1 MAEWDNPGYNGYD
14 ISMANQNREI
24 RNNSGPMANRR
35 QEDGLLDPLA
45 FIAFVFRNI
54 GKILALS
61 VLFCTIGLGIFQIIP
76 FPYKAKAIIL
86 VDPREK
92 GVKVSEQ
99 VITNI
104 DGNAAV
110 LESIVELVQSDGFL
124 RPLLE
129 KLQVAND
136 PQFEKAAEFARAGDN
151 RQLLEAFKDG
161 LTAFRLGATYVVE
174 VNYTSI
180 DPQKSALYA
189 NGIAKAF
196 VEAQKTTQVEAIASA
211 ASTLSDRLSGLRAA
225 LQKSEKAVADFRA
238 SNNIVNVDAA
248 STLQQRELTELSQQ
262 VAQAKSQTEVWRA
275 QYDQVLNSDGN
286 LFNTLGDP
294 AETQQLQLLGQQR
307 NLISQNL
314 AELNLTFG
322 VRHPRIAAERSKL
335 ESLDQQIAV
344 ERRRLVS
351 LSKKRLDAAIA
362 TQNAL
367 ANDLEKL
374 RRKAANTETALVR
387 LAELEREA
395 TANREI
401 YENFLSRFKSADQ
414 QQGFQNQ
421 EARLASEASAP
432 LNSTRPGF
440 ALATGVIG
448 ALSFILSTIIIFLR
462 EIAAGRQPAFR
473 QPEVFSARPHAM
485 TKAAISSAKPVD
497 ERTGK
502 PIPPAPMARP
512 LASLSERIHMNK
524 IVDPGKPEPEINPLE
539 EERSNERIDQPPMA
553 SEAPNGTR
561 KPSGE
566 QHASPAS
573 STPNPAHDLHRAE
586 AVAGLTH
593 IPRSNLR
600 SEFDLERELA
610 DQLANVPGI
619 LPEPI
624 SRNRAGD
631 AQVILVSSWFPK
643 EGKTLIAQS
652 IATLAATNQF
662 DSILIKTPANAEVEF
677 QRGYCA
683 SGMYRP
689 YSVLDPLSEK
699 NSGLPVD
706 MNSFATMQAI
716 IDECKKAFSFV
727 ILDASHVAN
736 EKNFAHL
743 SSVCDRTLIILDRP
757 DENKIGAISEKTIRS
772 DFKNVKVVLNNL

>member
-1 MAEWDNPGYNGYD
+1 MAEWDNPGYDGYG
-14 ISMANQNREI
+14 ISMAHQNREI
-24 RNNSGPMANRR
+24 RNNSGPMINRR
-35 QEDGLLDPLA
+35 REDGLLDPLA
-45 FIAFVFRNI
+45 FMEFVFRNI
-54 GKILALS
+54 VKILALS
-61 VLFCTIGLGIFQIIP
+61 VLFCAIGVGIFQIIP

-129 KLQVAND
+129 KLQVASD
-136 PQFEKAAEFARAGDN
+136 PQFGKAAEFARAGDN
-151 RQLLEAFKDG
+151 RRLLEAFKKG
-161 LTAFRLGATYVVE
+161 LTVFRLGATYVVE
-174 VNYTSI
+174 VNYTSL

-189 NGIAKAF
+189 NGIARAF

-307 NLISQNL
+307 NLINQNL

-322 VRHPRIAAERSKL
+322 ARHPRIAAERSKL
-335 ESLDQQIAV
+335 DSLDQQITV

-367 ANDLEKL
+367 EGDLEKL
-374 RRKAANTETALVR
+374 RQKAATTETTLVR

-432 LNSTRPGF
+432 LHSTRPGL
-440 ALATGVIG
+440 ALASGVIG
-448 ALSFILSTIIIFLR
+448 ALSFILSTMIVLLR
-462 EIAAGRQPAFR
+462 EIAAGKRPTFR
-473 QPEVFSARPHAM
+473 QAEAFTPPPRARTNRPTGTRGSIA
-485 TKAAISSAKPVD
+485 KYDDEPSS
-497 ERTGK
+497 
-502 PIPPAPMARP
+502 PAPSSRP
-512 LASLSERIHMNK
+512 FASLSERIHPSE
-524 IVDPGKPEPEINPLE
+524 VADPAKPLIETLEKAMPEAQSDEPSTANNGANGAKEA
-539 EERSNERIDQPPMA
+539 SNGQT
-553 SEAPNGTR
+553 APILSA
-561 KPSGE
+561 PI
-566 QHASPAS
+566 PARDI
-573 STPNPAHDLHRAE
+573 HFAE

-610 DQLANVPGI
+610 AQLANVSDI
-619 LPEPI
+619 LPAAMPVHHPG
-624 SRNRAGD
+624 S

-662 DSILIKTPANAEVEF
+662 DSILIKTPANAKMEF
-677 QRGYCA
+677 RRGYCA

-699 NSGLPVD
+699 SSGLPVD
-706 MNSFATMQAI
+706 LNSFSTMQAI
-716 IDECKKAFSFV
+716 IDECKKAFALI

-736 EKNFAHL
+736 EKNFARL
-743 SSVCDRTLIILDRP
+743 SSACDRTLIILDRP

-772 DFKNVKVVLNNL
+772 GFKNVKVVLNNL